1 MLRLFFIVFIS
12 LVYSSAISNDYD
24 VEGMLKQLDKFREFA
39 KTIGYEEGSLEIFY
53 EPKTLKK
60 IDNKRRVWFIKPDPK
75 GAETLFK
82 GYVEFDCIDSMTLLA
97 LTVYDSYMMIGGR
110 EINVTKEID
119 YLDSSSGFYYF
130 AEKICTI

>member
-12 LVYSSAISNDYD
+12 LVYSSAISNDHD
-24 VEGMLKQLDKFREFA
+24 IDGMLKKLADFREYA

-60 IDNKRRVWFIKPDPK
+60 IDNKRRVWFIKPDPNSAK
-75 GAETLFK
+75 KLYK
-82 GYVEFDCIDSMTLLA
+82 GYAEFDCIDSMTLLA

>member
-1 MLRLFFIVFIS
+1 
-12 LVYSSAISNDYD
+12 
-24 VEGMLKQLDKFREFA
+24 MLKKLADVREYA

-60 IDNKRRVWFIKPDPK
+60 IDNKRRVWFIKPDPN
-75 GAETLFK
+75 GAEKLYK
-82 GYVEFDCIDSMTLLA
+82 GYAEFDCIDSMTLLA